1 MHAKIFAAFLLSAF
15 VAQALP
21 AKRDN
26 RDSGSADNASLY
38 QSQAKDLLSAVNS
51 EISAAG
57 PSGSAF
63 TAYITTVAGRPVVE
77 MSSIHGEVWVA
88 MTSSAAATATAR
100 PNVDAAASDT
110 SSSDA
115 ANSTSSSASPQSSS
129 SSSGSAASQTAS
141 PTGSPNSAS
150 GLQVSRYL
158 LTGVVGALGAVGAG
172 ALMIL

>member
-15 VAQALP
+15 VAQAMP
-21 AKRDN
+21 AKRD
-26 RDSGSADNASLY
+26 SSADNASLY

-57 PSGSAF
+57 PSGSAY

-77 MSSIHGEVWVA
+77 MSSINGEVWVA

-100 PNVDAAASDT
+100 PAVDAAAS

-115 ANSTSSSASPQSSS
+115 ANSSAASTQAQSSSATDSSS
-129 SSSGSAASQTAS
+129 ATMSQSAA
-141 PTGSPNSAS
+141 PTGSKCVSSWYPNVTVCSW
-150 GLQVSRYL
+150 G
-158 LTGVVGALGAVGAG
+158 
-172 ALMIL
+172 